1 MSKLLQR
8 LLSTLG
14 ALAVLT
20 TSTLAA
26 AANVPAELRVDWAT
40 YNQTSIVLKK
50 FGWLEE
56 EFKKDGVAI
65 KWVQSAG
72 SNRAL
77 EYLNSGSIDFGSTAG
92 LAAVLSKANG
102 NPIQS
107 VYIYARPEWAS
118 LVVAKDSP
126 IKSLSDLNGKK
137 IAATKGTDPFLFL
150 LRGLETVGLTKNDV
164 QILHLQHADGR
175 AALEKGDVDAWAGL
189 DPHTASSQLQA
200 GSRLIYRNVDFNT
213 YGFLN
218 VPEAFAKQYPE
229 VVSRVIR
236 QYEKARKWAIAHPTE
251 LVVLISEEAKIP
263 LQVANLQLSRVDFTS
278 PVPGEE
284 HIKALKQAAPILLS
298 EELVK
303 PGTDVNKVIDELVVS
318 KFAAKEYVAEK
329 ATKKSKK

>member
-1 MSKLLQR
+1 MKLQLINKLVAASAL
-8 LLSTLG
+8 LLSM
-14 ALAVLT
+14 LATV
-20 TSTLAA
+20 SE
-26 AANVPAELRVDWAT
+26 AANVPAELRIDWAT

-56 EFKKDGVAI
+56 EFKKDKTSI

-77 EYLNSGSIDFGSTAG
+77 EYLNSGAVDFGSTAG

-102 NPIQS
+102 NPIQA

-118 LVVAKDSP
+118 LVVRGDSP
-126 IKSLSDLNGKK
+126 IKSLKDLKGKK

-164 QILHLQHADGR
+164 EILHLQHADGR

-189 DPHTASSQLQA
+189 DPHTAASQLQA

-218 VPEAFAKQYPE
+218 TPEAFAKQYPE

-236 QYEKARKWAIAHPTE
+236 QYEKARKWAVEHPTE
-251 LVVLISEEAKIP
+251 LVVLIAEEAKIP
-263 LQVANLQLSRVDFTS
+263 VQVANLQLSRVDFTS
-278 PVPGEE
+278 PIPGAE

-303 PGTDVNKVIDELVVS
+303 PGTDVNKVIDDLVVS
-318 KFAAKEYVAEK
+318 KFAAAEFVAEK
-329 ATKKSKK
+329 PAKKKK